1 MKKSIYFLALLI
13 APLIVTACSRSSE
26 KEIVTVPT
34 VVETPKIELPQIRIV
49 SRPSPIKMKN
59 SDIIVV
65 TESNLEEVI
74 NRVKNTQGEFVLYA
88 MTAQSFESLA
98 LNFEQ
103 IKQFI
108 ETQNQIIL
116 YYEKAV
122 KKEPDNTIVEKTL
135 EGEIGL
141 RSVKI

>member
-122 KKEPDNTIVEKTL
+122 K
-135 EGEIGL
+135 
-141 RSVKI
+141 